1 MSPLITL
8 TTDFGAA
15 SAYVAAMKGVIL
27 TLNRAVPLVDLG
39 HAIPPQDVRH
49 AGYFLRGAVPFF
61 PAGTI
66 HVVVVDPGVGT
77 ERAALCVELAGQI
90 ILAPDNGC
98 WTLLPGAETARVRR
112 LSEPRFWR
120 QPVSDTFH
128 GRDVFAPAAAHLSLG
143 VAPRELGPEV
153 TAWQRLHEPAPLQ
166 TTVGWDG
173 EVVFV
178 DHFGNLI
185 TNFPGETL
193 RSLTLPA
200 RQEVRVRVGDAL
212 VTTCVRAYGDAPA
225 GTTVVLVS
233 SDDRVEIA
241 VVGGNAAQQLQ
252 ARAGTPVSLRL
263 GDA

>member
-15 SAYVAAMKGVIL
+15 SPYVAAMKGIIL
-27 TLNRAVPLVDLG
+27 TLNRAVCLVDLG

-49 AGYFLRGAVPFF
+49 AGYFLRGAVPYF
-61 PAGTI
+61 PTGTI

-77 ERAALCVELAGQI
+77 ERAALCIEIAGQI

-98 WTLLPGAETARVRR
+98 WTLLPGAETPRVRR
-112 LSEPRFWR
+112 LSEPRYWR

-143 VAPRELGPEV
+143 VPPRQLGPEV
-153 TAWQRLHEPAPLQ
+153 TAWQRLHEPAPLH

-173 EVVFV
+173 AVVFV

-185 TNFPGETL
+185 TNIPGERL
-193 RSLTLPA
+193 AAHADSS
-200 RQEVRVRVGDAL
+200 QVRVRVGEAL
-212 VTTCVRAYGDAPA
+212 VTTCVRTYGDAPA

-252 ARAGTPVSLRL
+252 AIPGTPVSLRL
-263 GDA
+263 GDS